1 MVRVR
6 IDAVLFLVV
15 SCLCNSMVLAQDA
28 APKRLLMSLVGKWEG
43 NCKTWL
49 RPGAVPDESKVIG
62 EIKAVAGTGVVR
74 HSYEGTFKGK
84 PRTGE
89 ETIAFNPPEGE
100 FQVSWF
106 DTFHMNYAILF
117 SVGKPNEDGN
127 GFKVVSKYRMN
138 PKQRYWKWRTEYELK
153 DADNLL
159 VTAYNIT
166 PDGQEAKAVELTYK
180 RIK

>member
-1 MVRVR
+1 MVRIRAV
-6 IDAVLFLVV
+6 AVLVLLV
-15 SCLCNSMVLAQDA
+15 SCFCSNISMAQDA
-28 APKRLLMSLVGKWEG
+28 NAKKLLKSLVGKWEG
-43 NCKTWL
+43 SCKTWL
-49 RPGAVPDESKVIG
+49 RPGVAPDESKVSG
-62 EIKAVAGTGVVR
+62 EIKEMAGTGVVR
-74 HSYEGTFKGK
+74 HTYEGAFRGK

-117 SVGKPNEDGN
+117 SVGQGNQQGN
-127 GFKVVSKYRMN
+127 GFSVVSKYRMT
-138 PKQRYWKWRTEYELK
+138 PKQKHWKWRTEYELI

-166 PDGQEAKAVELTYK
+166 PSGREAKAVEVTYK
-180 RIK
+180 RVE